1 MGWIK
6 LSLSKMGQSCLFINF
21 LRDSIWVLFHLWCL
35 WKEHKTVEFTWSG
48 KIHLG
53 RSQKRTLFTIH
64 ALQKRVTCIFSR
76 GRLRKK
82 PSQFLIFFCLGQEP
96 QHWLLCIKTTKEVT
110 PTKGR
115 RDAVISTHLPV
126 SNSWCAG
133 LTVNESS
140 WL

>member
-1 MGWIK
+1 MSLMGWIK

-82 PSQFLIFFCLGQEP
+82 PSQFLIFFLFGSRTSTLTP
-96 QHWLLCIKTTKEVT
+96 VYKTLKTTKEVT
-110 PTKGR
+110 PTKGTSVKLMVR
-115 RDAVISTHLPV
+115 WFDCERV
-126 SNSWCAG
+126 
-133 LTVNESS
+133 
-140 WL
+140 